1 MNAISFIN
9 SKDIAAYLKKI
20 NYNFNTLETS
30 WLIYQSSNHTLQEK
44 NTAWQEVIAT
54 MPDCSVERRLNCKEI
69 ESWHVFLSDYIKSQ
83 EETIKEFQRTDNEW
97 VYGLGLRYP
106 NEGFSDYWEYLF
118 SNYAT
123 CLSSAKK
130 QIKED
135 SEIIEFRIAK
145 IHLDKT
151 NEYMTAY
158 YRRDSS
164 LIQIDSNELNDLKF
178 ASFEGLW
185 FDFPTPFKKGDI
197 IYDPQNSELGCC
209 SGPFVVE
216 SINIDPAQYRKL
228 YEHLAA
234 SGDSSDMNAR
244 GYFLNDDGSLY
255 YEVMHNYMNCEYYRK
270 PLTGIYRTLKTM
282 SSYLRGKI
290 SEELMLL
297 AYHRILMEEKTKQI
311 VLTGYTN
318 EGLRFAGLK

>member
-1 MNAISFIN
+1 VNAISFIN
-9 SKDIAAYLKKI
+9 SKDIAVYLKKI
-20 NYNFNTLETS
+20 YYNFNTLETS
-30 WLIYQSSNHTLQEK
+30 WLIYNSINHTIHDK
-44 NTAWQEVIAT
+44 ITAWQKVIST
-54 MPDCSVERRLNCKEI
+54 MPDCMVEKRFNCKRI
-69 ESWHVFLSDYIKSQ
+69 DSWHKFLKEYIKLL
-83 EETIKEFQRTDNEW
+83 EKTIQDFKRKDNDW
-97 VYGLGLRYP
+97 VYGFGIRYQ
-106 NEGFSDYWEYLF
+106 NEGFSDYWDYLF
-118 SNYAT
+118 SNYDK
-123 CLSSAKK
+123 CLACVQK

-135 SEIIEFRIAK
+135 ADIYEFRIAK

-178 ASFEGLW
+178 TSFEGLW

-197 IYDPQNSELGCC
+197 IYDPRNSELGCC

>member
-1 MNAISFIN
+1 MNPLSFIN
-9 SKDIAAYLKKI
+9 SIDIAAYLKKI
-20 NYNFNTLETS
+20 NYNFNSLETS

-44 NTAWQEVIAT
+44 KTAWQKVIAT
-54 MPDCSVERRLNCKEI
+54 MPDCRVERRLNCEEI
-69 ESWHVFLSDYIKSQ
+69 ESWHVFLRDYIKSQ
-83 EETIKEFQRTDNEW
+83 EEAIQEFQRTDNEW
-97 VYGLGLRYP
+97 VYGLGIRYQ
-106 NEGFSDYWEYLF
+106 NEIFSEYSEYLF
-118 SNYAT
+118 SNYVA

-130 QIKED
+130 QINDD

-145 IHLDKT
+145 IHLDKS
-151 NEYMTAY
+151 NECMTAV
-158 YRRDSS
+158 YRSDGS
-164 LIQIDSNELNDLKF
+164 LMEIDSHEFTDLK
-178 ASFEGLW
+178 ASSFEGLW

-197 IYDPQNSELGCC
+197 IYDPQNAEIGCC
-209 SGPFVVE
+209 SGPFVVYN
-216 SINIDPAQYRKL
+216 INLDPKDDREL
-228 YEHLAA
+228 YERVAA

-244 GYFLNDDGSLY
+244 GAFIHNDGSLY

-311 VLTGYTN
+311 ILTGYTN
-318 EGLRFAGLK
+318 EGLKFAGLK